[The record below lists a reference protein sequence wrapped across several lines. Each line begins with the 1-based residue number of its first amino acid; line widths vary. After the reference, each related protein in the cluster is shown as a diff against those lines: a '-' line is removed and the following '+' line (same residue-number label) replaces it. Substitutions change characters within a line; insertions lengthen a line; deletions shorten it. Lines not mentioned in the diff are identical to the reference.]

1 VKIELINHLFE
12 LLALIN
18 SFMRSVRIEWI
29 TQALAH
35 THMPPAMAMI
45 APGQFPD
52 LHAKLTATVDK
63 NVCVC
68 VRSRARSREW
78 ECMCVRVDTHTW
90 PIKVRDAPP
99 PI

>member
-1 VKIELINHLFE
+1 MKIELINHLFE
-12 LLALIN
+12 LLVRVRVN

-68 VRSRARSREW
+68 VRSRALA
-78 ECMCVRVDTHTW
+78 CV
-90 PIKVRDAPP
+90 
-99 PI
+99 